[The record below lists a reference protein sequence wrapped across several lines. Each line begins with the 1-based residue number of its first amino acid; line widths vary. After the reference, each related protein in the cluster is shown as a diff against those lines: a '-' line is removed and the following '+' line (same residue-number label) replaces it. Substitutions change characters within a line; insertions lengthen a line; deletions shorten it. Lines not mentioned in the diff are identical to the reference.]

1 VTTEDA
7 ASERQQGVPRVLT
20 TDDRIAAA
28 LGGADVAMRVDTA
41 TTAHA
46 VAAADADALVCW
58 HEPPGTD
65 ATALVDRVREDA
77 PGLPVVYVLPD
88 GVGPEAV
95 PDAAA
100 TDYVRAVGD
109 WGAHLARRVTTLVER
124 APARA
129 LAEGADAGLLL
140 HPEDSPAVLAANDAF
155 YEMLDYD
162 PASHDLTI
170 EDVVAGEGPFTR
182 ERAAEL
188 VRETLASGPQS
199 FEWLDETSDGEAF
212 WVEVTLRPTTVGG
225 EDHVVATVR
234 DIDERK
240 AREEEAAA
248 AEERRESTLERVT
261 DAFFGLDEAWQFT
274 YVNERAAE
282 LLEVDRVEVLGEAI
296 WSAFPRAVDTVFERE
311 YREAMERQEPTAF
324 ESYYPPLETWFEVHA
339 YPAPDGL
346 SVYFRDVTD
355 RKEREFELEAYEQ
368 LVENVR
374 DKLFVLDE
382 ECRFG
387 LVTEPLAAW
396 LGHDRADLEGA
407 DAVPYLTQESDT
419 AGATALRLAVEAG
432 QPATFETGA
441 VVDGGRTT
449 VEVELSPLGDESGRR
464 GGAVGSVRDVTDR
477 RDRERS
483 HDALVDNV
491 PGMVY
496 RRGVHAEPTGA
507 EGLPGMTFVSDA
519 CRSLTGHDPTAL
531 TEGAVDWVRD
541 VVHPEERERVADRV
555 RTAITAEEPF
565 TLEYRIT
572 TPDGPK
578 WVRDLGKPV
587 TDGDGRMVAVEGL
600 VTDITERTTRER
612 HRRVLTRVL
621 RHNVRNSVQVVSGF
635 ATEIRDRARAGDW
648 DTAATDGD
656 HTVAD
661 LATAIIDRA
670 ESLEAMSEQARRIEQ
685 AIEATEG
692 AIGTVDA
699 AALCRETVAVN
710 REAHPEATV
719 SLSVPDRLPVRAEAD
734 LKRAIDALVENAIVH
749 TDGDATVRVSAG
761 DADRD
766 GWVAI
771 RVADDG
777 PGLPERE
784 QAVLSGEREITQ
796 LVHGRGLGLWLV
808 TWLVESYGGEVRFAT
823 DGGTTVTL
831 LLRRGSA

>member
-1 VTTEDA
+1 
-7 ASERQQGVPRVLT
+7 
-20 TDDRIAAA
+20 
-28 LGGADVAMRVDTA
+28 M
-41 TTAHA
+41 
-46 VAAADADALVCW
+46 
-58 HEPPGTD
+58 
-65 ATALVDRVREDA
+65 
-77 PGLPVVYVLPD
+77 
-88 GVGPEAV
+88 
-95 PDAAA
+95 
-100 TDYVRAVGD
+100 
-109 WGAHLARRVTTLVER
+109 
-124 APARA
+124 
-129 LAEGADAGLLL
+129 
-140 HPEDSPAVLAANDAF
+140 
-155 YEMLDYD
+155 
-162 PASHDLTI
+162 
-170 EDVVAGEGPFTR
+170 VAGEGPFTR

-188 VRETLASGPQS
+188 VRETLASGPQR
-199 FEWLDETSDGEAF
+199 FEWRNETRDGEAF
-212 WVEVTLRPTTVGG
+212 WVEVTLQPTTVHG

-234 DIDERK
+234 DVDERK
-240 AREEEAAA
+240 TREREAAA
-248 AEERRESTLERVT
+248 AEERREATLERVS
-261 DAFFGLDEAWQFT
+261 DAFFGLDESWRFT

-282 LLEVDRVEVLGEAI
+282 LLAVDRAEVLGETL
-296 WSAFPRAVDTVFERE
+296 WSAFPGAVDTAFERE
-311 YREAMERQEPTAF
+311 YRAAMERQEPTAF

-339 YPAPDGL
+339 YPAPNGL

-396 LGHDRADLEGA
+396 LGHDRADLEGEA
-407 DAVPYLTQESDT
+407 AIPYLTPDSDT

-432 QPATFETGA
+432 QPATFETEA

-449 VEVELSPLGDESGRR
+449 VVVELSPLGEESGRR

-496 RRGVHAEPTGA
+496 RRGVHAESAGA
-507 EGLPGMTFVSDA
+507 EDPPGMTFVSDA
-519 CRSLTGHDPTAL
+519 CVPLTGHDPTAL
-531 TEGAVDWVRD
+531 TGGAVDWVRD
-541 VVHPEERERVADRV
+541 VVHPEERERVADRI
-555 RTAITAEEPF
+555 RAAATAAEPF

-572 TPDGPK
+572 TPNGPK
-578 WVRDLGKPV
+578 WVRDLGTPV
-587 TDGDGRMVAVEGL
+587 TDADGRVIAVEGL
-600 VTDITERTTRER
+600 VTDITDRTTRER

-635 ATEIRDRARAGDW
+635 ATEIRDRALAAEGG
-648 DTAATDGD
+648 ATDGATAD
-656 HTVAD
+656 GDAAAADRGHTLVD

-692 AIGTVDA
+692 AVGTVDA
-699 AALCRETVAVN
+699 VELCREAVTAN
-710 REAHPEATV
+710 REAHPGASV
-719 SLSVPDRLPVRAEAD
+719 SLSVPDRLPVRAEAG

-749 TDGDATVRVSAG
+749 TENAPVRVSAG
-761 DADRD
+761 DADRE

-823 DGGTTVTL
+823 EGGTTVTL
-831 LLRRGSA
+831 LLRRA